1 MSRRPRSASYDR
13 RVTLFD
19 ELMAL
24 AAELDR
30 SEVAYALVGGLA
42 VAVWGAPRATK
53 DIDLL
58 VRVEALPSALAAAER
73 CGFDLRA
80 LPMRFRDGMQ
90 LQRVSRVAAGQLLT
104 VDFILATEDL
114 EPVWRSRQKLAT
126 GTSALWVVSREALI
140 QMKVAA
146 GRPQDVAD
154 VEKLRELDR

>member
-1 MSRRPRSASYDR
+1 M
-13 RVTLFD
+13 TLFD

-24 AAELDR
+24 AAELAR
-30 SEVAYALVGGLA
+30 SDVAYALVGGLA
-42 VAVWGAPRATK
+42 VAVWGAPRATR

-58 VRVEALPSALAAAER
+58 VRADALPGALEAAER

-90 LQRVSRVAAGQLLT
+90 LQRVSRAAAGQLLT
-104 VDFILATEDL
+104 VDFIMATEEL
-114 EPVWRSRQKLAT
+114 EPVWQSRRELQTET
-126 GTSALWVVSREALI
+126 GALWVVSREALI

-146 GRPQDVAD
+146 GRPQDLAD